1 MDTIFAK
8 KFCLP
13 DVTHKHDVLFH
24 LDENDPLCASS
35 KQLTD
40 FYDAVNPIDDKQPQ
54 RLNDIDVLNSVK
66 DPDLKNAMMVAL
78 TKQSDGTEIDTS
90 GMTDDE
96 IAETALPQNVT
107 YGQLYDAMQDVAELQ
122 SLKQEDP
129 PVSAPQSPIET
140 TPTQTE

>member
-1 MDTIFAK
+1 MDNIFAT
-8 KFCLP
+8 KFGLP
-13 DVTHKHDVLFH
+13 DVTREHDISYHQL
-24 LDENDPLCASS
+24 ENDPLSVSS

-40 FYDAVNPIDDKQPQ
+40 FYDAVNPVDDKHPQ

-66 DPDLKNAMMVAL
+66 DPDLKNAMLVAL
-78 TKQSDGTEIDTS
+78 SKQSDGTEIDTS

-96 IAETALPQNVT
+96 IAERALPQNVT

-129 PVSAPQSPIET
+129 PVSVPVSEPSQ
-140 TPTQTE
+140 TQTE